1 MIDRF
6 GREMFFEHSLK
17 NKQIEILNDRVKL
30 IPARDSDVPNMKKWE
45 MDSIKDGYPNRTIPP
60 EEYDRVEK
68 FIEQDAKDSVWKTRM
83 ITFDDEIIG
92 MLTAYQVEDD
102 WYIGEIYIDDRFRG
116 HGIGTLVMKNE
127 INKHDR
133 ISLNVYK
140 QNHGAIKL
148 YKSLGFKVYD
158 ETEERYMMRLIK
170 SETIQEG
177 FFSNKKLDRELK
189 EALYATYNVWTGETH
204 GSRDIKD
211 FYEGIHMTLYSVES
225 RLIPSL
231 NKAINKRSY
240 GYKTNKETYDK
251 FNESLVKQYDDLK
264 KIFSDITKQFNSCDI
279 RLMEKSIKLIENLRK
294 LILDFVHEMK
304 DLGIIQEG
312 VVNSI
317 HNMTLIP
324 VKDFHFDKVYYG
336 DPIKRTDYMICDD
349 GRPLFTTPYPGL
361 ASIFSGRYNLIKIL
375 REKGCRR
382 YNLNYDEWGLD
393 LSELKEPLSE
403 VHVRVEG
410 YPDLES
416 FTYTYEGYIHTIDI
430 SDIKHNIFRY
440 PWMSKDRE
448 VLIANMKHVPIAN
461 VEKLKVTYIVSGAE
475 SRNFQEGFFNDLKN
489 GVNPYSSKTF
499 FHLSKDSTLNGKT
512 LKPRIPDYISKTK
525 FGKDNPYYEDDTIP
539 RVCFSNSIEGALNA
553 IVNINDGMLE
563 VPQGVRYY
571 VYIPE
576 KPISEYKHKTNKELK
591 KEKLVFDASTTGEC
605 WITEPVKLKLY
616 GVIMVQ
622 QISDIKDKKT
632 VSGHPHCRVDYK
644 WKWVVKPKVVDK
656 SRGRYDGDED
666 GKSIK
671 EGYTLSSRN
680 LESYQ
685 IMMESTEDN
694 DPDEL
699 TIDDAEDDNNV
710 DVNINIDNFG
720 SDNGSTQNE
729 YDPKEVEKLNMLIA
743 SEAAAMGEYLEAAKT
758 TNVDVLRRLY
768 SDIGNEE
775 RFHAEQL
782 LFAKA
787 SLTGEPYEPRDPE
800 VKKEYEEL
808 LAMGMDEET
817 ALNTAIDKQG
827 MLGADDG
834 DDSDIQDI
842 SDEMDVL
849 ESALTQY
856 STNMDM
862 LEMICES
869 NAFNQNDYDRAIDMF
884 METYCY
890 VEGVDNVADNSQSLA
905 QPKNPVVVIL
915 NGFAALLKFV
925 SRLSKNIKQF
935 IHRIRIKNARRN
947 EWIKEHGIAA
957 LFQRGVSLY
966 FYSDKEPE
974 TISIEPLRYIELLHN
989 ITMECGKHVGFNVS
1003 TFDQI
1008 IHDPK
1013 LNSPI
1018 TRRTWQPIQF
1028 QTIPQGCN
1036 IVNGVVL
1043 TKTKVLVTEQ
1053 NESTLANL
1061 FFGYNDMKTNDGKSV
1076 NIYNLLES
1084 VCDVAETFA
1093 KIDNEL
1099 LNKLRSMESDPNSIY
1114 YKNRKMYMTV
1124 VDDMKIVNRGFKV
1137 FIKAL
1142 AHDMNTIISL
1152 NNGLLEQTKQADADH
1167 IKNPN
1172 AKPLV

>member
-60 EEYDRVEK
+60 EEYDRVER

-92 MLTAYQVEDD
+92 MLTAYQVDDD

-127 INKHDR
+127 ISKHDR

-225 RLIPSL
+225 RLLPSL

-264 KIFSDITKQFNSCDI
+264 KIFSDITEQFNSRDI
-279 RLMEKSIKLIENLRK
+279 RLMEESIKLIGNLRK

-312 VVNSI
+312 AWN
-317 HNMTLIP
+317 
-324 VKDFHFDKVYYG
+324 
-336 DPIKRTDYMICDD
+336 
-349 GRPLFTTPYPGL
+349 
-361 ASIFSGRYNLIKIL
+361 
-375 REKGCRR
+375 
-382 YNLNYDEWGLD
+382 
-393 LSELKEPLSE
+393 
-403 VHVRVEG
+403 
-410 YPDLES
+410 
-416 FTYTYEGYIHTIDI
+416 DI
-430 SDIKHNIFRY
+430 
-440 PWMSKDRE
+440 
-448 VLIANMKHVPIAN
+448 
-461 VEKLKVTYIVSGAE
+461 
-475 SRNFQEGFFNDLKN
+475 KN

-512 LKPRIPDYISKTK
+512 LNPRIPDYISKTK
-525 FGKDNPYYEDDTIP
+525 FGEDNPYYEDGIIP

-576 KPISEYKHKTNKELK
+576 KPISEYEHKTNKELK

-622 QISDIKDKKT
+622 QISDIKEKKT
-632 VSGHPHCRVDYK
+632 VSGHPHGRVDYK

-666 GKSIK
+666 DKPTK

-680 LESYQ
+680 LNSYQ
-685 IMMESTEDN
+685 IMMESAEDN

-743 SEAAAMGEYLEAAKT
+743 SEAAAMGEYLDAAKT

-827 MLGADDG
+827 MMGADDG

-862 LEMICES
+862 FEMICES

-1028 QTIPQGCN
+1028 QTIPQGCD

-1099 LNKLRSMESDPNSIY
+1099 LNKLRNMESDPNSIY